1 MNENHNLE
9 RIKDVLRGKVETFI
23 EQVTPIYAAL
33 DWKWHINGETRVP
46 NEEDVMYKLYN
57 LIDALQFNE
66 RGYWTS
72 SNGLK
77 VQYKYVKGGV
87 DISMTFTKEI
97 SDMSVHNF
105 NK

>member
-1 MNENHNLE
+1 MNENYNLE

-23 EQVTPIYAAL
+23 EKVTPVYAAL
-33 DWKWHINGETRVP
+33 NWTWKINGEIRVP

-57 LIDALQFNE
+57 LIDALQLNE
-66 RGYWTS
+66 KGYWTS

-77 VQYKYVKGGV
+77 VQYRFTKEGV

-97 SDMSVHNF
+97 ADNGIYNF